1 MLFAFC
7 CPPLPRPCRPSPCRR
22 GAPGRVVPA
31 VSRLST
37 PPALAPDPA
46 TGGGLRLR
54 RRGEEQGRGGEV
66 GAEGLAGR
74 GEASP
79 RATLAGCGPAES
91 ERLSPRSSRPGRLS
105 KSQNVSASCLLA
117 AHVGKL
123 SPGLSCLQ
131 SLGGRDRA
139 PVLRAVLPVCVP
151 PAPSPGP
158 MGRCGNKRFSESAVI
173 VEKPVLSG
181 STETGVP
188 LLWTQRL
195 SRRRGA
201 RRGWARGSAPGRLRC
216 SWGRGVGRGACH
228 AVQAPAHL
236 CVAMRSAFGCR
247 EPHAGLM
254 VAEATVPFV
263 NK

>member
-1 MLFAFC
+1 MVVKSVQRGSLAEVR
-7 CPPLPRPCRPSPCRR
+7 PLP
-22 GAPGRVVPA
+22 G
-31 VSRLST
+31 
-37 PPALAPDPA
+37 PPWRA
-46 TGGGLRLR
+46 
-54 RRGEEQGRGGEV
+54 
-66 GAEGLAGR
+66 AGR
-74 GEASP
+74 
-79 RATLAGCGPAES
+79 AES
-91 ERLSPRSSRPGRLS
+91 GRLSPRSSRLGRLS

-117 AHVGKL
+117 AHMGKL

-139 PVLRAVLPVCVP
+139 PVLWAVLPVCVP

-158 MGRCGNKRFSESAVI
+158 MGRCGNKRRFSESAVI

-181 STETGVP
+181 STETSVP
-188 LLWTQRL
+188 LSWTQRL

-201 RRGWARGSAPGRLRC
+201 HRGRARGSAPGRLRC

-247 EPHAGLM
+247 EPHAGLT
-254 VAEATVPFV
+254 VAGATVPFV